1 MQLVRL
7 VIGGILLWYGSL
19 YLVYTIAINEL
30 ILNAV
35 ALEFVLSI
43 DDIIFACFAP
53 TRMRALIKSAKHL
66 RVRAACKTEGGL
78 DFRSVASFLVCLA
91 FVLVV
96 YFTELVPMKHRL
108 EKAQHAMCG
117 GDLCEN
123 SIASMA

>member
-1 MQLVRL
+1 MLVQLVRL

-96 YFTELVPMKHRL
+96 GHCPRL
-108 EKAQHAMCG
+108 PRSQLLDVGVDHG
-117 GDLCEN
+117 GMMGE
-123 SIASMA
+123 MP

>member
-1 MQLVRL
+1 MLH
-7 VIGGILLWYGSL
+7 
-19 YLVYTIAINEL
+19 
-30 ILNAV
+30 AV

-66 RVRAACKTEGGL
+66 RVRGCKTEGGL

-117 GDLCEN
+117 RDLCGN
-123 SIASMA
+123 SIASTRARR